1 MAIVNEQQT
10 NILGIVAGLFNAA
23 PGEQYLSDF
32 TTAFEDGLT
41 EVPFADILAAH
52 PVFTDQVMGG
62 QNAMVEQA
70 WVLMNHFGLTPHDTT
85 GGAASQAEDFFV
97 SRIGSGAGFGEIIID
112 AGAFLLYGSV
122 PAEFYETKNLLKNK
136 ITVAD
141 VFSAHK
147 SSTDLATLQSPLI
160 GLSGKTVMTESEAE
174 KFLQNGGFLPS
185 PNFSTIVEG
194 VNGPL
199 TGPAEFVDVS
209 DTFTLNIISV
219 DDSAGQGGS
228 FDVGGDILVKLED
241 AAGTSASGDAETF
254 TLNAT
259 INDDNEDTLAD
270 GINARTVTVAGVE
283 NLVISSVVVSTD
295 GASPDTDAAAHI
307 LTANFIAADA
317 ESIFITGTGGVDL
330 SAVATI
336 GEVNT
341 VDASGSTGN
350 VTVDFSRHSQ
360 SVTYT
365 GSGGDDNYRGST
377 AGDIIKPGGGHD
389 LINLESGV
397 AVQDIVV
404 LEAVTDSHISGDTNN
419 DGRLTILEDRGFKEV
434 DNFIV
439 GATST
444 DDRLDLSFL
453 KFTGDQ
459 QGIVDVSTKVPTFD
473 TDLTSIPDFF
483 NDAGVDRGLAFSVIA
498 LPPELPFPPQSFVF
512 IDANKDGDFTA
523 ADDMLVELH
532 GAGPLL
538 EEAIFIF

>member
-1 MAIVNEQQT
+1 MVIVDEQQT

-41 EVPFADILAAH
+41 EAPFADILAAH

-62 QNAMVEQA
+62 QNSMVSQA
-70 WVLMNHFGLTPHDTT
+70 GVLMNHFGLAPHDAT

-97 SRIGSGAGFGEIIID
+97 SRIGSGAGFGEIIVD
-112 AGAFLLYGSV
+112 AGTFLLYGSL
-122 PAEFYETKNLLKNK
+122 PTEFYETKNLLKNK

-141 VFSAHK
+141 VYSGHK

-160 GLSGKTVMTESEAE
+160 GLNGTTVMTESDAE
-174 KFLQNGGFLPS
+174 NYLKNNGLI
-185 PNFSTIVEG
+185 PNPDFAAIVEG
-194 VNGPL
+194 INGPL
-199 TGPAEFVDVS
+199 TGPAKFVDVS
-209 DTFTLNIISV
+209 DTFILNIISA

-241 AAGTSASGDAETF
+241 ADGTSADGDAETF

-259 INDDNEDTLAD
+259 INDGNEDAIAD

-283 NLVISSVVVSTD
+283 NLEISSLVASTD
-295 GASPDTDAAAHI
+295 GTTPDTEAAAHT
-307 LTANFIAADA
+307 LTVNFVAADA
-317 ESIFITGTGGVDL
+317 ESIVIMGDGGVDL
-330 SAVATI
+330 SAVTAI
-336 GEVNT
+336 GEVTT

-350 VTVDFSRHSQ
+350 VTVNFSEHIQ

-365 GSGGDDNYRGST
+365 GSGGDDNYWSSI
-377 AGDIIKPGGGHD
+377 AGDVIKAGSGHD

-404 LEAVTDSHISGDTNN
+404 LEAVTDSHLSDDTNN
-419 DGRLTILEDRGFKEV
+419 DGKLTILDDRGFDEV
-434 DNFIV
+434 DNFVV
-439 GATST
+439 GASST
-444 DDRLDLSFL
+444 DDRLDISFL
-453 KFTGDQ
+453 EFTGDQ
-459 QGIVDVSTKVPTFD
+459 QGIVDVSTIVPAFD
-473 TDLTSIPDFF
+473 TDLTSIPDLF

-512 IDANKDGDFTA
+512 MDANKDGDFTA
-523 ADDMLVELH
+523 ADDMLIELH

>member
-1 MAIVNEQQT
+1 MDEQQT

-62 QNAMVEQA
+62 KNAMVAQA
-70 WVLMNHFGLTPHDTT
+70 EVLMNHFGLAPHDAT

-97 SRIGSGAGFGEIIID
+97 SRISSGAGFGEIIID
-112 AGAFLLYGSV
+112 AGVFLLYGVV
-122 PAEFYETKNLLKNK
+122 PEEFYETKNLLINK

-141 VFSAHK
+141 VYSAHK

-160 GLSGKTVMTESEAE
+160 GLSGATMMTESEAE
-174 KFLQNGGFLPS
+174 EFLQNGGFLPN
-185 PNFSTIVEG
+185 PNVATIIEG
-194 VNGPL
+194 INGPL
-199 TGPAEFVDVS
+199 TGPVEFVGVS
-209 DTFTLNIISV
+209 DTFTLNIISA

-228 FDVGGDILVKLED
+228 FDVGGDISVKLED
-241 AAGTSASGDAETF
+241 VVGTSASGDAETF

-259 INDDNEDTLAD
+259 INDDNQDTLAD
-270 GINARTVTVAGVE
+270 GINARTITVAGAE
-283 NLVISSVVVSTD
+283 NLVISSVVASTD
-295 GASPDTDAAAHI
+295 GAIPDTDAAAHT
-307 LTANFIAADA
+307 LTVNFIAADA
-317 ESIFITGTGGVDL
+317 ESLLITGNGGVDL
-330 SAVATI
+330 SGVTTV

-350 VTVDFSRHSQ
+350 VTVDFSGHSQ
-360 SVTYT
+360 RVTYM
-365 GSGGDDNYRGST
+365 GSGGDDDYWGSS
-377 AGDIIKPGGGHD
+377 AGDIIKSGTGHD

-419 DGRLTILEDRGFKEV
+419 DGKLTILEDRGFNEV

-439 GATST
+439 GATSA
-444 DDRLDLSFL
+444 DDRLDISFL
-453 KFTGDQ
+453 EFTGDQ
-459 QGIVDVSTKVPTFD
+459 QGIVDVSAIVPTFD
-473 TDLTSIPDFF
+473 TDLTSIPDLF

-512 IDANKDGDFTA
+512 MDANKDGDFTA
-523 ADDMLVELH
+523 ADDMLIELH